1 MNDYL
6 YNIGFGLFHTGVEI
20 NGVEYSFGEEMG
32 IGKGEPK
39 QAGGARFR
47 ESINMGMTY
56 FSNAEIDRKID
67 NLRDI
72 YRGDQYHVV
81 LKNCNHFSNDLCI
94 ALLDTPIPSYINR
107 CATIAS
113 WFSCLFPRP
122 EVEKEQI
129 KHFSGHGNRLDN
141 RKHSADTNTV

>member
-1 MNDYL
+1 
-6 YNIGFGLFHTGVEI
+6 
-20 NGVEYSFGEEMG
+20 MG

-72 YRGDQYHVV
+72 FRGDQYHVV
-81 LKNCNHFSNDLCI
+81 LK
-94 ALLDTPIPSYINR
+94 
-107 CATIAS
+107 
-113 WFSCLFPRP
+113 
-122 EVEKEQI
+122 
-129 KHFSGHGNRLDN
+129 
-141 RKHSADTNTV
+141 